1 MFPTGAAGAA
11 LLVLRVLVAATLV
24 DNVTAHW
31 APVSSLWVVW
41 AAALLAIVL
50 CFGFLT
56 PYFSILSCLIQLGML
71 LVLSEG
77 RSELCLVNSILEG
90 AILAV
95 LGPGA
100 YSVDSRIFGRRLL
113 TLPLPPRK

>member
-1 MFPTGAAGAA
+1 
-11 LLVLRVLVAATLV
+11 
-24 DNVTAHW
+24 
-31 APVSSLWVVW
+31 
-41 AAALLAIVL
+41 
-50 CFGFLT
+50 
-56 PYFSILSCLIQLGML
+56 ML